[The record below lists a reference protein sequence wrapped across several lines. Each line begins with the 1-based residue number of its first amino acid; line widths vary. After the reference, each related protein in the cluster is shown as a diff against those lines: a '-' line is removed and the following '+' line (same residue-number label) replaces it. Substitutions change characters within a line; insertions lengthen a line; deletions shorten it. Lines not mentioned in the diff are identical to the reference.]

1 MAFLTAGLAARGLGL
16 PESAFL
22 TGAAAARFAA
32 TTLRLAAAV
41 ETLRFVA
48 EGLAFAATETA
59 RLAEARL
66 EAGAAP
72 GRAVLG
78 LAFLGATV
86 LAGLREAFAVLCLER
101 ADSADLTGLDLTGFL
116 VLEST
121 CSGFFAF
128 DFLPAVRFEP
138 GSGSSAESAATVLS
152 REGFGLGSST
162 GAKMSLLTLGLR
174 LMLDSS
180 AFRTQ
185 LNSRAA
191 VRSSMTFDRFASFT
205 SPRMQTTFAALCL
218 THFAR
223 LCFLI
228 SARIES
234 VSPMQTAAWWPRPNL
249 SVRRREIMKTA
260 GPS

>member
-1 MAFLTAGLAARGLGL
+1 MAAAFLTAGLAARGFGLGE
-16 PESAFL
+16 PAFL
-22 TGAAAARFAA
+22 TGVAAVRFAA
-32 TTLRLAAAV
+32 TTFRLVSGVEVFRFVVEGLALAAA
-41 ETLRFVA
+41 
-48 EGLAFAATETA
+48 GTA

-72 GRAVLG
+72 GRADLG
-78 LAFLGATV
+78 FAFLGATV
-86 LAGLREAFAVLCLER
+86 LAVLREAFAVLCLER
-101 ADSADLTGLDLTGFL
+101 ADSAVLTGLDLAGL
-116 VLEST
+116 LA
-121 CSGFFAF
+121 C
-128 DFLPAVRFEP
+128 DFLAAVRFEL
-138 GSGSSAESAATVLS
+138 GSGSSAYLAATGLV
-152 REGFGLGSST
+152 REGFGRGSST
-162 GAKMSLLTLGLR
+162 GAKTSLLTLGLR

-249 SVRRREIMKTA
+249 SMRRREIMKTA